1 MQRSVH
7 AALGS
12 LYGTHYTHQRLGCAV
27 GVPYRAVSWEGVMQS
42 RIPTLTWCCAGDHLT
57 LLNVYHAYK
66 QNAEAQDWC
75 YDHFLNFRSLK
86 AADSVRTQLVRLQ
99 PP

>member
-1 MQRSVH
+1 
-7 AALGS
+7 
-12 LYGTHYTHQRLGCAV
+12 
-27 GVPYRAVSWEGVMQS
+27 MQS
-42 RIPTLTWCCAGDHLT
+42 RTTTLTWSCAGDHLT

-86 AADSVRTQLVRLQ
+86 AADSVRTQLVRLPPPLMHRPCCQ
-99 PP
+99 PVFLSTLVEATFVESCHPRLGCSIFIIASS